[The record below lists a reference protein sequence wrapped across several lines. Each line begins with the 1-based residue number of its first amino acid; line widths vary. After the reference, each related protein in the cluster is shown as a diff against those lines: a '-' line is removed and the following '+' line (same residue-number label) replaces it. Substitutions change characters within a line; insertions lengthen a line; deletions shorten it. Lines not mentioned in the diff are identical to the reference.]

1 MVRGCAFPNCA
12 NKMSRNTKHS
22 FHRLPLSDMET
33 LKLWLGVL
41 QMDANT
47 PVQTLRLEDH
57 RVCSDHFDRDD
68 YCQPK
73 KRRSAIPKHFFL
85 KKNAVPRPKGPA
97 ADGPQDRTGTAST
110 TAFTVPHTAT
120 EDIPQIQHEDAAE
133 HADSSDVSMSFGE
146 MSQDPLDVS
155 FSSQGT
161 ITSSSPES
169 GSVLGSSNGETPG
182 GWAERK
188 WLVKDSKLM
197 ELFKRCPT
205 CGCYVDAKTVAIHS
219 SQVQPA
225 SYLSFSMHT
234 EISMTKSYS
243 TSFRKQHLERQ
254 QNTVVMPDVIALK
267 RPAVVMEVT
276 EVPEGL
282 NHLLYIGVDP
292 CLPRWKSPLHHICG
306 VHRWEEN
313 GIEYTCHHP
322 VLTEEQRGRKTWL
335 KADSPAFQALKAD
348 AMDKILLRAL
358 KQMTRFT
365 HTDSWRCTILPG

>member
-254 QNTVVMPDVIALK
+254 QNTVVMPDVIALDFPITLCPLFMLSV
-267 RPAVVMEVT
+267 RCHGFPSSSVDSHTCLLSAHPPAARLLVYYLMDLCPPASLPAHLSAFQPPLLNLSPPLLPSLFPPAV
-276 EVPEGL
+276 L
-282 NHLLYIGVDP
+282 
-292 CLPRWKSPLHHICG
+292 KSL
-306 VHRWEEN
+306 
-313 GIEYTCHHP
+313 
-322 VLTEEQRGRKTWL
+322 
-335 KADSPAFQALKAD
+335 S
-348 AMDKILLRAL
+348 
-358 KQMTRFT
+358 
-365 HTDSWRCTILPG
+365 

>member
-254 QNTVVMPDVIALK
+254 QNTVVMPDVIALVANTPPCYGHG
-267 RPAVVMEVT
+267 RTPAVSLKFSCVYPLLVFQDFPITLCPLFMLSVRCHGFPSSSVDSHT
-276 EVPEGL
+276 CLLSAHPPAARL
-282 NHLLYIGVDP
+282 LDLCPPASLPAHL
-292 CLPRWKSPLHHICG
+292 S
-306 VHRWEEN
+306 
-313 GIEYTCHHP
+313 
-322 VLTEEQRGRKTWL
+322 
-335 KADSPAFQALKAD
+335 AFQPPLLNLSPPLLPSLFPPAVLKS
-348 AMDKILLRAL
+348 L
-358 KQMTRFT
+358 
-365 HTDSWRCTILPG
+365 S